1 MDIDA
6 ETKRSLGFAVLA
18 LVLGLATDVL
28 LNQPDWVA
36 FAVVLVVGLLVPRL
50 LARR

>member
-1 MDIDA
+1 MEIDA
-6 ETKRSLGFAVLA
+6 ETKRSLLFAVLA

-36 FAVVLVVGLLVPRL
+36 FAVVLAVGLVVPRI